1 MTYFPRFAFAM
12 ALLFPATVTADV
24 PALERLVE
32 TNRTVCETKPAQRC
46 IDAGWA
52 FADTNRDGVLDLGEI
67 QRLRRLT
74 EHWATTKG
82 KSLPPRQQG
91 AILMGLMLVDSAG
104 LPTLFANYDL
114 NGDGRLTQAELF
126 ADVKLDNRPLPWILA
141 DRDAVD
147 LEATRVKLGALG
159 PLLDGMMAR
168 R

>member
-1 MTYFPRFAFAM
+1 MKHLPPI
-12 ALLFPATVTADV
+12 ALAAILLLPAAVQADV
-24 PALERLVE
+24 PALARLIE

-52 FADTNRDGVLDLGEI
+52 FADADRDGVLGLTEI
-67 QRLRRLT
+67 QRVRRLT
-74 EHWATTKG
+74 EQWVVTKG

-91 AILMGLMLVDSAG
+91 SIVMGLMLVDSAG
-104 LPTLFANYDL
+104 LPVLFGNYDL
-114 NGDGRLTQAELF
+114 NGDGKLTQAELF

-147 LEATRVKLGALG
+147 LPASRRKLGALG
-159 PLLDGMMAR
+159 PLLDSVIAR

>member
-1 MTYFPRFAFAM
+1 MKHISRIAFA
-12 ALLFPATVTADV
+12 ATLLLPVSVLADV
-24 PALERLVE
+24 PALEQLIE
-32 TNRTVCETKPAQRC
+32 TNRTVCETRPAQHC
-46 IDAGWA
+46 INAGWA
-52 FADTNRDGVLDLGEI
+52 FADANRDGFLDLAEI

-74 EHWATTKG
+74 EQWVVTNG

-91 AILMGLMLVDSAG
+91 SIVMGLMLVDSAG

-114 NGDGRLTQAELF
+114 NGDGKLTQAELF

-147 LEATRVKLGALG
+147 LPATKVKLGALG